1 MVSGPRGN
9 DRREQG
15 SAQEKQ
21 EEKMALKRSIIQ
33 SPHVLF
39 VYSEANIQYTQR
51 EPSGEF
57 RVNGGGI

>member
-21 EEKMALKRSIIQ
+21 EEMMALKRSIIQ
-33 SPHVLF
+33 SHSCSACALRLF
-39 VYSEANIQYTQR
+39 RSEYSIHTTGAVWRI
-51 EPSGEF
+51 SG
-57 RVNGGGI
+57 